1 MVQMALGQGRPATR
15 LEKIKN
21 LFFGKTSIGSIVLNE
36 AMKEDPMTTE
46 QQTDDILSDDN
57 KDAIEALK
65 SMGITIN

>member
-1 MVQMALGQGRPATR
+1 M
-15 LEKIKN
+15 
-21 LFFGKTSIGSIVLNE
+21 LNE